1 VLVGLIGTGHAQSA
15 PPQINGSVAAPT
27 SADMTPVCTAPNP
40 TSTLGPATTLPANPT
55 ATVVTPPGGV
65 ATFTAT
71 STGLY
76 VDTGT
81 AVDTY
86 SLSGG
91 LVGSFPIPSGFTGS
105 NGISQP
111 VIDPSGNIYLST
123 YYGLRVDK
131 FSSSG
136 TLLWSVDP
144 ESGNPTGLFSVGTG
158 SGFELMVSLGHAARS
173 DVLNLS
179 TGAVSGSFPVVSN
192 GDYVTQESNGDLLE
206 SGNGYVT
213 TYSPAGVELS
223 TFGAAQGG
231 GAGVHTG
238 SGTQFYYSAQAVQ
251 GPDGT
256 IYTADPLHTIEATS
270 PQGFLQN
277 STTLG
282 TSLTMGGYNFY
293 LVGSTLYYQGGPPFN
308 TGADNISSIPLATLT
323 AYLGAIH
330 VPTDSLGWG
339 AGLSSTATA
348 NYFAPGTT
356 PSVVATFDPWWV
368 SEASHLQLS
377 YSVENAASLTAGTV
391 PAPTTIPL
399 PTTAPGLAS
408 IPLTLPA
415 ADQQPGPYQVQAT
428 LLDTSTSPPTSL
440 GTTCMPYTVGAT
452 GDGLNLASLPSG
464 IGGGG
469 PTDSRGVA
477 LNSQLGLDG
486 LRGATINWST
496 FLPNCSTS
504 NLTAAACGPSAMT
517 FANAPSDYFKAAA
530 EALAD
535 HVTYW
540 LQASGGSFGTV
551 ETDLVEDGWWAGD
564 VSALVNYYAHV
575 PAGCG
580 ACAPVTMWEPWNEPN
595 NTGFS
600 NATQYVDQ
608 VLQPFYAAVKAILPG
623 SSSTVIGGSSLDVPI
638 GWWQQLIA
646 AGGLNDLDVASI
658 HPYTGNNDSFEEY
671 GNIPA
676 IQQLEGMLG
685 GKPLW
690 FTEVG
695 WWSDGDYNFLNQANI
710 VARAMIWQK
719 VLNIPVW
726 NYFFDEGNWGND
738 GVSFS
743 LIQTNSGDDYVKPA
757 ALATMATSNQIAAR
771 PFVST
776 PATGIPQ
783 TYEATFGPDASQNN
797 QLAALWSDGLTT
809 TGSVSVTAPG
819 GGSVPVTVTDE
830 YGHATSVSVTSGSV
844 YSLPI
849 SDQVT
854 YLSYPVGDT
863 LSVSPPQP
871 YGTDL
876 AATTASNHSSATASS
891 GSASGAI
898 AGTTS
903 GSGWSSGFGDSDP
916 SLTVTLAG
924 PATVNRVVVDTQSV
938 GSTATSVRNYVISVD
953 EPTNGW
959 TDVATVTGQFRTHE
973 LQSVFAP
980 VVASAVRITVSEVNF
995 GGYYGGAIPPFWT
1008 SGFGIGTAELHALQ
1022 VYGGTGSVSQVDGS
1036 SLTPLIAGGAGTPPT
1051 TTTTTTTAPPTTTTT
1066 TPPTT
1071 TTTTPPTTTTTA
1083 PPTTTTTAPP
1093 ATTTTTTPSTTTTT
1107 TPAQTNGEG
1116 FRIATRGGG
1125 IYAFGDRQVF
1135 QPTGP
1140 PAQGTIVGIAPTHD
1154 GGYWTVAS
1162 DGAVFTYGDATY
1174 YGSAEHNL
1182 TSPIVAVAS
1191 TPDDKGYWLVAWN
1204 GQVFAFG
1211 DARVDSSA
1219 NSSHGPN
1226 PLAASASPTMGMAAT
1241 PDGQG
1246 YWLVSSTGAVTAFGD
1261 ATLFGSESGIPLTS
1275 PIVGMAATP
1284 DGQGYWLVTSEG
1296 QVFSFGDAYHHKT
1309 TRPLNPNK
1317 QIVGIKSAANG
1328 DGYWLVASNGRI
1340 YSYGD
1345 GRLVN
1350 THRTPHPST
1359 PVAGIS

>member
-15 PPQINGSVAAPT
+15 PPQISGSVAAPT
-27 SADMTPVCTAPNP
+27 SADMTPVCTAPDP
-40 TSTLGPATTLPANPT
+40 TDVLGPAPTLPANPT
-55 ATVVTPPGGV
+55 STVVTPSGGV
-65 ATFTAT
+65 ADFTAT
-71 STGLY
+71 ATGLY

-86 SLSGG
+86 TLSGS
-91 LVGSFPIPSGFTGS
+91 LVGSFPLPSGFTGS

-111 VIDPSGNIYLST
+111 VVDPAGNIYLST
-123 YYGLRVDK
+123 YYGLQVDK

-144 ESGNPTGLFSVGTG
+144 ESGMPTGLFSLGTG
-158 SGFELMVSLGHAARS
+158 SGFELMVSLGHATRS
-173 DVLNLS
+173 DELNLS

-192 GDYVTQESNGDLLE
+192 GDYVTQESDGDLLE

-223 TFGAAQGG
+223 TFGAAQTG

-238 SGTQFYYSAQAVQ
+238 SGNQFYYSAQAVQ

-270 PQGFLQN
+270 PQGFFQN

-282 TSLTMGGYNFY
+282 SSLTMGGYNFY

-308 TGADNISSIPLATLT
+308 TGADNISSIPLSTLT
-323 AYLGAIH
+323 TYLDAVH

-368 SEASHLQLS
+368 AQASHLQLS
-377 YSVENAASLTAGTV
+377 YSVENDASLTAGTV

-408 IPLTLPA
+408 IPLTIPA

-452 GDGLNLASLPSG
+452 GDGLDLATLPSG

-469 PTDSRGVA
+469 PTDTRGVA
-477 LNSQLGLDG
+477 LNAQLGLDG

-504 NLTAAACGPSAMT
+504 DPTAATCGPSAMT
-517 FANAPSDYFKAAA
+517 FANAPIDYFQAAA

-551 ETDLVEDGWWAGD
+551 ETDLVEDGWWQGD

-646 AGGLNDLDVASI
+646 AGGLNDLDVASV

-757 ALATMATSNQIAAR
+757 ALATMETSSQIAAR
-771 PFVST
+771 PYVSA

-783 TYEATFGPDASQNN
+783 TYEATFGPDASQHN
-797 QLAALWSDGLTT
+797 QLAAVWSDGLTT
-809 TGSVSVTAPG
+809 TSSVSVTAPG

-830 YGHATSVSVTSGSV
+830 YGNATSVSVTSGSD

-863 LSVSPPQP
+863 LSVSPPQS

-876 AATTASNHSSATASS
+876 AATTPSNPSSATASS
-891 GSASGAI
+891 GDASAAI
-898 AGTTS
+898 AGTTT

-916 SLTVTLAG
+916 SLTVTLAS

-938 GSTATSVRNYVISVD
+938 GSTATSVRDYVISVD
-953 EPTNGW
+953 EPGSGW

-1036 SLTPLIAGGAGTPPT
+1036 SLTPLIAGGTGTPPT
-1051 TTTTTTTAPPTTTTT
+1051 TTTTTTTTTPPTTTTT

-1071 TTTTPPTTTTTA
+1071 TTTTPPTTTTDPPPPPAPPGGTA
-1083 PPTTTTTAPP
+1083 PPDTVHSLDGYWLTTSDGGIFSFGQAPFLGSTAPLNLDKP
-1093 ATTTTTTPSTTTTT
+1093 
-1107 TPAQTNGEG
+1107 
-1116 FRIATRGGG
+1116 
-1125 IYAFGDRQVF
+1125 
-1135 QPTGP
+1135 
-1140 PAQGTIVGIAPTHD
+1140 IVGMAPTPD
-1154 GGYWTVAS
+1154 G
-1162 DGAVFTYGDATY
+1162 
-1174 YGSAEHNL
+1174 
-1182 TSPIVAVAS
+1182 
-1191 TPDDKGYWLVAWN
+1191 KGYWLVASD
-1204 GQVFAFG
+1204 GGVFTFG
-1211 DARVDSSA
+1211 DAGFYGSA
-1219 NSSHGPN
+1219 GGLDLNK
-1226 PLAASASPTMGMAAT
+1226 
-1241 PDGQG
+1241 
-1246 YWLVSSTGAVTAFGD
+1246 
-1261 ATLFGSESGIPLTS
+1261 

-1284 DGQGYWLVTSEG
+1284 DG
-1296 QVFSFGDAYHHKT
+1296 K
-1309 TRPLNPNK
+1309 
-1317 QIVGIKSAANG
+1317 
-1328 DGYWLVASNGRI
+1328 GYWLVASDGGI
-1340 YSYGD
+1340 FSFGDAGYYGSTGALTLNRPIVHLVATPD
-1345 GRLVN
+1345 GKGYWLVASDGGIFSFGDAGYYGSTGGMTLNKPIVGMAATADGHGYWMVASDGGIFTFGDAAFYGSAGSIRLNSPIVGMA
-1350 THRTPHPST
+1350 TAPDGHGYWI
-1359 PVAGIS
+1359 VASDGGIFSFGDAEFMGSAGGLSPLQPTVAIS